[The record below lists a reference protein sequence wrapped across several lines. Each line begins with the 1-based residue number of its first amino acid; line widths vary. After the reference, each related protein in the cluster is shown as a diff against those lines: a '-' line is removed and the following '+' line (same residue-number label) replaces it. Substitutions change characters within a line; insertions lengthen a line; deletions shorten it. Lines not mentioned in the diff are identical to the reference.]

1 MPKLIFKYEF
11 KDHVSMDAV
20 ESDLALALIAAEAL
34 FGQSRVRLECDMAAD
49 FENRTLVIQA
59 GNQVGQTV
67 NTLFVGL
74 LHRFLGQDS
83 FSLSRIHPCLGQPQK
98 PRRPRRRK
106 KRRRKK
112 PAAEAT
118 S

>member
-1 MPKLIFKYEF
+1 MPKLIYKYEF

-20 ESDLALALIAAEAL
+20 ESDLALALISAEAL
-34 FGQSRVRLECDMAAD
+34 FGQSRVLLECDLAAD
-49 FENRTLVIQA
+49 FKRRTLVIQA

-74 LHRFLGQDS
+74 VHRFLGQDA
-83 FSLSRIHPCLGQPQK
+83 FSLSRIHPCPSQP
-98 PRRPRRRK
+98 PRHPRNRK

-112 PAAEAT
+112 SAAEAA